1 MATLIDANTSLYKL
15 FNDFLAELALDPTLP
30 AFEFLAVSSLES
42 AYLTLSSS
50 SSKIVVVQKEQANE
64 GAFTKITYSL
74 VPSFS
79 GTDLAIDHNSILT
92 LKVFS
97 AFTAK
102 FPRYSA
108 VQIYDAVGLMSAPSV
123 LTPLSAKMA
132 ITELKQSIVG
142 ASTLQNNFTALEITF
157 LGYLS

>member
-1 MATLIDANTSLYKL
+1 MATLIDANTSIYKL
-15 FNDFLAELALDPTLP
+15 FNDFLVELALDIDLP

-50 SSKIVVVQKEQANE
+50 TSKIVVVQKEQSNT
-64 GAFTKITYSL
+64 GAFTKIVYSL

-79 GTDLAIDHNSILT
+79 GLTGAVDYNSILT

-97 AFTAK
+97 AFMAK
-102 FPRYSA
+102 YPRYTA
-108 VQIYDAVGLMSAPSV
+108 IQLYEAIGLISTPSII
-123 LTPLSAKMA
+123 TPLDSKMA
-132 ITELKQSIVG
+132 IIELKQSIVG
-142 ASTLQNNFTALEITF
+142 ASTLQNNFTELEITF